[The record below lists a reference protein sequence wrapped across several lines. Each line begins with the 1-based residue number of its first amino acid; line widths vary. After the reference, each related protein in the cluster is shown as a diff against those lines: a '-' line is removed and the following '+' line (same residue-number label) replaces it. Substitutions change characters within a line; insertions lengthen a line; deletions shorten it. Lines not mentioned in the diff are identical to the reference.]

1 MRAHELRPGQTPGI
15 RVARAGARQ
24 KNPGHTSCR
33 TDFGHYDGGELCFEN
48 GTVLSQRDV
57 WHSFNGRDVTHWN
70 NEILP
75 AQDSDEPPLKYAIVA
90 YSHEGNSIMRRRPR
104 PTRWA
109 RALKALRRL
118 LGSAVVLVVPELPD
132 DKLIGLLLGF

>member
-1 MRAHELRPGQTPGI
+1 MPRTLQQRAIFSSSGTL
-15 RVARAGARQ
+15 
-24 KNPGHTSCR
+24 K
-33 TDFGHYDGGELCFEN
+33 GGVLCFEN

-57 WHSFNGRDVTHWN
+57 WHSFNGRAVTHWN

-75 AQDSDEPPLKYAIVA
+75 VDGSDEPPLKYAIVA

-109 RALKALRRL
+109 RALKALRR
-118 LGSAVVLVVPELPD
+118 VLVFAQLVCKRRLYKWPCEERP
-132 DKLIGLLLGF
+132 